1 VQKLTRADLH
11 RPRYRINTYRKQA
24 MAENKL
30 MAQFGKDSSS
40 GLPGTLLL
48 DHVSAATRLLEK
60 RRQMFEVQEAL
71 SAQKEEF
78 NRREDA
84 FRRREDALKRKD
96 LELQESLIKFNKFL
110 QENETKKNRAL
121 KRAAEEKKQRE
132 QKEIEIRRFKTQLEQ
147 KIREEAVLKEELERN
162 MKYQDFLDGLVQSM
176 SKFFPEGIADVLNR
190 YKTLRDANTYLLEK
204 QQADEATNENLLR
217 EFTTFKK
224 TKENEMLNSNN
235 EIADMQKKLE
245 QRVGKTNSLQEEI
258 EMSIKE
264 ASEKVL
270 SLGQIVSAISN
281 ILDRCNEN
289 FRRRHNKPMMDK
301 TERNDGMP
309 LMEQCLRTMSK
320 LDEISMFMT
329 DFRDIKDEFC
339 REFGINPHRF
349 GKMSSAQLAAVAAS
363 AGKDG
368 EKEPTVDVVA
378 RDGHQQGTVKTTVTD
393 AAGAGPGTDKS
404 AASGFGR

>member
-1 VQKLTRADLH
+1 
-11 RPRYRINTYRKQA
+11 
-24 MAENKL
+24 
-30 MAQFGKDSSS
+30 
-40 GLPGTLLL
+40 
-48 DHVSAATRLLEK
+48 
-60 RRQMFEVQEAL
+60 
-71 SAQKEEF
+71 
-78 NRREDA
+78 
-84 FRRREDALKRKD
+84 
-96 LELQESLIKFNKFL
+96 
-110 QENETKKNRAL
+110 
-121 KRAAEEKKQRE
+121 
-132 QKEIEIRRFKTQLEQ
+132 
-147 KIREEAVLKEELERN
+147 

-204 QQADEATNENLLR
+204 QQVDEATNENLLR

-224 TKENEMLNSNN
+224 TKENEILNSNN

-339 REFGINPHRF
+339 RELGINPNRF
-349 GKMSSAQLAAVAAS
+349 GKMSAAQLAAVAAS
-363 AGKDG
+363 VGRDG
-368 EKEPTVDVVA
+368 EKETALDVGA
-378 RDGHQQGTVKTTVTD
+378 RDGPGTAKTTATD
-393 AAGAGPGTDKS
+393 AAGPLTDKS
-404 AASGFGR
+404 VASGFGR

>member
-1 VQKLTRADLH
+1 MEQKLMTRFGQDKSGGGDV
-11 RPRYRINTYRKQA
+11 TQT
-24 MAENKL
+24 L
-30 MAQFGKDSSS
+30 M
-40 GLPGTLLL
+40 L

-121 KRAAEEKKQRE
+121 KRAADEKKQRE
-132 QKEIEIRRFKTQLEQ
+132 SKEVEIKRFKTQLEQ
-147 KIREEAVLKEELERN
+147 KMREEAVLKQELERN
-162 MKYQDFLDGLVQSM
+162 MKYQEFLDGLVSSM
-176 SKFFPEGIADVLNR
+176 AKFFPEGISDVLNR

-204 QQADEATNENLLR
+204 QQADEATNESTLR

-224 TKENEMLNSNN
+224 SKENEILNSNN

-245 QRVGKTNSLQEEI
+245 HRVAKANSLQEEI
-258 EMSIKE
+258 EGVIVA

-289 FRRRHNKPMMDK
+289 FRRRHNKPMIDK
-301 TERNDGMP
+301 ADRNDGMP

-320 LDEISMFMT
+320 LDEISMFMI
-329 DFRDIKDEFC
+329 DFKDIKEDFC
-339 REFGINPHRF
+339 KDYSIQPSRF
-349 GKMSSAQLAAVAAS
+349 AKMSAAQLAVLAGS
-363 AGKDG
+363 AGREGDTAPV
-368 EKEPTVDVVA
+368 EVPTA
-378 RDGHQQGTVKTTVTD
+378 ANNGGAKSTAGGTTV
-393 AAGAGPGTDKS
+393 APATDKS
-404 AASGFGR
+404 QGSTSGFAR